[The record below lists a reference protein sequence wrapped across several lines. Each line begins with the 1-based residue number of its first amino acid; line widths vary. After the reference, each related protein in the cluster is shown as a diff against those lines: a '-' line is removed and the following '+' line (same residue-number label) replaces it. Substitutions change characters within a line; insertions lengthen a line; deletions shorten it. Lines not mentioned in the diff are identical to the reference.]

1 MLLSRRATLI
11 DICRSLFFLLYRF
24 RRLLYNTHDENTN
37 DTKCGYHG
45 DGGVDEVMDM
55 DMDMDM
61 R

>member
-37 DTKCGYHG
+37 DTKCGYCG
-45 DGGVDEVMDM
+45 SGGVDE

>member
-1 MLLSRRATLI
+1 MLLSRRATSISVVL
-11 DICRSLFFLLYRF
+11 SSFLLYRF

-45 DGGVDEVMDM
+45 DGGVDEVRDM
-55 DMDMDM
+55 DMDI